1 MISHDSN
8 SAILFS
14 TSLSF
19 DPNRFK
25 ALSASPLLVHSSL
38 ARWPK
43 YSSSDACVDRIS
55 ITDISRMACNWPV
68 MLVVGRADLRH
79 ELPAQAWAVREVA
92 AIGVLAEVDGG
103 VHGGGYPDDGGAD
116 MDEFRQGVEL
126 RPPRLVFEVAMS
138 DLHGFFPPGLE
149 LGVVTDDGVVWVVD
163 GAVLGH
169 PGLDL
174 RPDGE
179 TVHSVGV
186 VFDHELELSRARWVL
201 HCHSPAQKQIAV
213 IPLQEIGGEG
223 LVGEIPALVDD
234 GRQLHGVFGR
244 EDGELDDTAGVD
256 KSLASESVY
265 VHGVAVVR
273 DEELVDGMKCA
284 EVPVR

>member
-1 MISHDSN
+1 
-8 SAILFS
+8 
-14 TSLSF
+14 
-19 DPNRFK
+19 
-25 ALSASPLLVHSSL
+25 
-38 ARWPK
+38 
-43 YSSSDACVDRIS
+43 
-55 ITDISRMACNWPV
+55 
-68 MLVVGRADLRH
+68 
-79 ELPAQAWAVREVA
+79 
-92 AIGVLAEVDGG
+92 
-103 VHGGGYPDDGGAD
+103 
-116 MDEFRQGVEL
+116 
-126 RPPRLVFEVAMS
+126 MS

-149 LGVVTDDGVVWVVD
+149 LGVVPDDGVVWVVD

-179 TVHSVGV
+179 TVHSVG
-186 VFDHELELSRARWVL
+186 
-201 HCHSPAQKQIAV
+201 IAV

-223 LVGEIPALVDD
+223 LVGETPALVDD

-244 EDGELDDTAGVD
+244 EDGELDDTASVN